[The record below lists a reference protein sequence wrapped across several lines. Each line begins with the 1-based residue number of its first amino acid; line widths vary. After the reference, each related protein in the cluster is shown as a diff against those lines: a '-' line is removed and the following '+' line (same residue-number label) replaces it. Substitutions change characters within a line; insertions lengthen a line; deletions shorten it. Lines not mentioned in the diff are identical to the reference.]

1 MSNFAMELFELGAK
15 ITAPSALTNL
25 ELQTRQQRFDYIA
38 KLSGNGSTNLRVKDA
53 KPLQSGVA
61 KVLEIMSDHEWYS
74 VPRLRELTGMDQ
86 ADRRMRELRD
96 HGYTVDKRRIQDS
109 RSFEYRLRFDCKM

>member
-15 ITAPSALTNL
+15 ITAPSRVTL
-25 ELQTRQQRFDYIA
+25 EKLNTRKEQFEYVA

-86 ADRRMRELRD
+86 ADRRMRTLKE
-96 HGYTVDKRRIQDS
+96 HGYTIEKRRIKDS
-109 RSFEYRLRFDCKM
+109 RSFEYRLRFDCKI